1 MSEVSVLSNAH
12 LKCREIWAALQL
24 ADYKKEGV
32 LNDVAISVLYE
43 SQKSLFQELLIVRS
57 AEELQALLDE
67 DEDGFLSAD
76 EQVAI
81 FSLIKERMQLCA
93 EELCA
98 CHEYTAYKEMMQG
111 VRLLEGEVL
120 QYQEMLRRREHVK
133 ELEAYKESGEAK
145 LQRFDSEWNSKFSL
159 FHKDA
164 QAKLSALQATHSLQ
178 THHLNEQLSRDIE
191 VLRHKPRAI
200 LRDLQTQEILVAVHE
215 RYTEAQQ
222 IRNELKSLEGKEQS
236 RVEGKVLEEQEQKR
250 VKLRK
255 QQEKEVKELKL
266 KIETAMYGLRIRK
279 DQQFRRLQKEIKLY
293 LNDIHRSHNSAIHFA
308 RKLGETRDELRRTK
322 KKSRILKQLVSEMR
336 ISHRAKV
343 LLADNTLQAAPQH
356 GSVIGTGQGRAKT
369 SSPLKRGMQEITR
382 FNIGGKGGEVKRGGA
397 ALLRK
402 QLAQVHIGME
412 KTHLRS
418 ITTLYDERLTPL
430 AGRDESM
437 VGDRSLPALG
447 TDTWAG
453 Q

>member
-1 MSEVSVLSNAH
+1 M
-12 LKCREIWAALQL
+12 KCRDIWAALQL

-32 LNDVAISVLYE
+32 LNDAAISVLYE

-67 DEDGFLSAD
+67 DEDGFLNAD

-98 CHEYTAYKEMMQG
+98 CHEYSAYKEMMQA

-120 QYQEMLRRREHVK
+120 EYQEMLRRREHVK
-133 ELEAYKESGEAK
+133 ELEAYKESGEGK
-145 LQRFDSEWNSKFSL
+145 LQRFASEWKGKFAA
-159 FHKDA
+159 FHQEA
-164 QAKLSALQATHSLQ
+164 QAKLAALKAAHSLQ
-178 THHLNEQLSRDIE
+178 THQLNERLKRDIE
-191 VLRHKPRAI
+191 VLKHKPKAI
-200 LRDLQTQEILVAVHE
+200 LRDLQTQEVLVAVHE

-222 IRNELKSLEGKEQS
+222 IRNELKTLEVKEQS
-236 RVEGKVLEEQEQKR
+236 RVEGKVLEEQDQKR

-255 QQEKEVKELKL
+255 LQAKEVKQLQL
-266 KIETAMYGLRIRK
+266 KIETAMYGLRIGK
-279 DQQFRRLQKEIKLY
+279 DQQFRRLEKEIKLY
-293 LNDIHRSHNSAIHFA
+293 LNDIHRNHNSAIRFA
-308 RKLGETRDELRRTK
+308 RKLGETRDELRRSK
-322 KKSRILKQLVSEMR
+322 KKARILKQLVSEVR
-336 ISHRAKV
+336 TSHRAKV
-343 LLADNTLQAAPQH
+343 LLADNTLQAAPPH
-356 GSVIGTGQGRAKT
+356 GSVIGTAAGRAKT

-382 FNIGGKGGEVKRGGA
+382 FNISGGKQNSG
-397 ALLRK
+397 LRK
-402 QLAQVHIGME
+402 QMQPVHTGLE

-430 AGRDESM
+430 AGGNESM
-437 VGDRSLPALG
+437 IGDKSLPALW
-447 TDTWAG
+447 TDTWEG